1 MIGNE
6 FEIFGQL
13 FLATILGALV
23 GLERELSKKAAGMRT
38 FALVSL
44 GAAFFTIISIA
55 ASEKFAGAKYIFEV
69 SRIPS
74 QIVLGVGFIGAGL
87 IVFYRSQLKGLTTAA
102 GLWVAAAI
110 GMAVGFK
117 MYLLAIF
124 VTFLVV
130 LIFVLFWLIEN
141 RLVKKL
147 ASRPPKD
154 TQEL

>member
-1 MIGNE
+1 MFE
-6 FEIFGQL
+6 FFGQL
-13 FLATILGALV
+13 VLATILGAFV

-44 GAAFFTIISIA
+44 GAAFFTIISIM
-55 ASEKFAGAKYIFEV
+55 ASEEFSNAKYLFDV

-87 IVFYRSQLKGLTTAA
+87 IIFHRSQLRGLTTAA

-110 GMAVGFK
+110 GMAVGFRI
-117 MYLLAIF
+117 YLLAVF
-124 VTFLVV
+124 TTFLVV
-130 LIFVLFWLIEN
+130 LIFVAFWFIES

-147 ASRPPKD
+147 ASKPPKD

>member
-1 MIGNE
+1 MLD
-6 FEIFGQL
+6 FFGQL
-13 FLATILGALV
+13 VLATILGALV

-44 GAAFFTIISIA
+44 GAAFFTIISII
-55 ASEKFAGAKYIFEV
+55 ASEKFSATPYLFEV

-87 IVFYRSQLKGLTTAA
+87 IIFYHSQLRGLTTAA

-117 MYLLAIF
+117 IYTLAIF
-124 VTFLVV
+124 TAFLVV
-130 LIFVLFWLIEN
+130 SIFIIFWFVEN
-141 RLVKKL
+141 KLVKKL
-147 ASRPPKD
+147 ASKPPPD

>member
-1 MIGNE
+1 MI
-6 FEIFGQL
+6 EIFGQL
-13 FLATILGALV
+13 ALATILGALV

-44 GAAFFTIISIA
+44 GAALFTIISII
-55 ASEKFAGAKYIFEV
+55 ASEKFSDAKYLFDV

-87 IVFYRSQLKGLTTAA
+87 IIFHRSQLRGLTTAA

-117 MYLLAIF
+117 IYLLAVF
-124 VTFLVV
+124 TTFLVV
-130 LIFVLFWLIEN
+130 LIFVAFWFIES

-147 ASRPPKD
+147 ASKPPKD
-154 TQEL
+154 NQEL

>member
-1 MIGNE
+1 M
-6 FEIFGQL
+6 FEVFGQL

-44 GAAFFTIISIA
+44 GAAFFTIVSLT
-55 ASEKFAGAKYIFEV
+55 ASESFLDTKYVFEV

-74 QIVLGVGFIGAGL
+74 QIVLGIGFIGAGL
-87 IVFYRSQLKGLTTAA
+87 IIFHRSQIRGLTTAA

-117 MYLLAIF
+117 MYVLSIF
-124 VTFLVV
+124 VTLLVV
-130 LIFVLFWLIEN
+130 LIFIVFWFIES
-141 RLVKKL
+141 RFIDKL
-147 ASRPPKD
+147 ATKPPKD
-154 TQEL
+154 NQEFR

>member
-1 MIGNE
+1 MIE
-6 FEIFGQL
+6 TFGQL
-13 FLATILGALV
+13 VLATILGALV

-44 GAAFFTIISIA
+44 GAAFFTTISIM
-55 ASEKFAGAKYIFEV
+55 ASENFADTKYIFEI

-87 IVFYRSQLKGLTTAA
+87 IIFHRSQLRGLTTAA

-117 MYLLAIF
+117 MYALAVFATLLT
-124 VTFLVV
+124 VLV
-130 LIFVLFWLIEN
+130 LIVFWFVESKF
-141 RLVKKL
+141 VDKL
-147 ASRPPKD
+147 ATKPPKD
-154 TQEL
+154 NQAL

>member
-1 MIGNE
+1 MTGSEI
-6 FEIFGQL
+6 EIFGQL
-13 FLATILGALV
+13 VLATILGAFV

-44 GAAFFTIISIA
+44 GAAFFTIISIM
-55 ASEKFAGAKYIFEV
+55 ASEKFSDAKYLFDV

-87 IVFYRSQLKGLTTAA
+87 IIFHRSQLRGLTTAA

-117 MYLLAIF
+117 IYLLAVF
-124 VTFLVV
+124 TTFLVV
-130 LIFVLFWLIEN
+130 LIFVVFWFIEN
-141 RLVKKL
+141 QLVKKL
-147 ASRPPKD
+147 ASKPPKD
-154 TQEL
+154 T

>member
-1 MIGNE
+1 M
-6 FEIFGQL
+6 FEVFGQL
-13 FLATILGALV
+13 VLATILGAFV

-44 GAAFFTIISIA
+44 GAAFFTIISIM
-55 ASEKFAGAKYIFEV
+55 ASEKFSGAKYFFEV

-87 IVFYRSQLKGLTTAA
+87 IIFHRSQLRGLTTAA

-110 GMAVGFK
+110 GTAVGFK
-117 MYLLAIF
+117 IYILAVF
-124 VTFLVV
+124 TTFLVIS
-130 LIFVLFWLIEN
+130 IFVIFWFIES
-141 RLVKKL
+141 RLVEKL
-147 ASRPPKD
+147 ASKPPKD

>member
-1 MIGNE
+1 MLD
-6 FEIFGQL
+6 IFGQL
-13 FLATILGALV
+13 VLATILGAFV

-44 GAAFFTIISIA
+44 GAAFFTIISVTI
-55 ASEKFAGAKYIFEV
+55 SEKFSYTNHLFEV
-69 SRIPS
+69 SRIPA

-87 IVFYRSQLKGLTTAA
+87 IVLYHSQLRGLTTAA

-110 GMAVGFK
+110 GMAVGFE
-117 MYLLAIF
+117 MYIEALFATLL
-124 VTFLVV
+124 VFLV
-130 LIFVLFWLIEN
+130 FVVFWFVEN

-147 ASRPPKD
+147 ASKPPKD